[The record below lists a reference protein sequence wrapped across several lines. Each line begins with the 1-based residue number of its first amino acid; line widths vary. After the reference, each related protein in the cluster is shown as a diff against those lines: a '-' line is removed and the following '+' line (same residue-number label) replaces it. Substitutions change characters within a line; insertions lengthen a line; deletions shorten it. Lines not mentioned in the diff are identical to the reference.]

1 MVKIEHNMRYQG
13 GPSKQEMQRRW
24 TLAKEFMKERDLDFL
39 VTQANEGV
47 LGQYVRWFA
56 ELRSVHYTYL
66 LFDKDGTMT
75 MISHGAAGGK
85 ATPFDVGLTNNIS
98 IPVFNNACYGDSYA
112 ADAAVGIIEKKGCK
126 KLGFIGLNLITAG
139 FYNNLLKGLPAVET
153 QDVTNEFD
161 YLVAVKSEEE
171 LRLLQEACIVHDAV
185 ASAIPSLIYAGRM
198 ERELG
203 ADLCRLAVLMGADEY
218 LHNISVCASRLPGA
232 MYKLHYQ
239 NKIIEAGDAINVLFE
254 VPAFSGYYADLHRYY
269 NVGPA
274 APETLEVM
282 AGAVAL
288 QDHLAAMCKPGVKSS
303 DIFMEC
309 NKWLAKNKFEPE
321 VRVCGH
327 GQGYGLVERPYFDG
341 KDSMELKENM
351 YLALHTCVKTK
362 AAFVVPSDNY
372 VVTKDGAKRV
382 TGYARGLVII

>member
-1 MVKIEHNMRYQG
+1 MVKIEHNVRYQG

-24 TLAKEFMKERDLDFL
+24 TLAKEFMKERGLDFL
-39 VTQANEGV
+39 VTQANDPV

-56 ELRSVHYTYL
+56 ELRPIHYTYL
-66 LFDKDGTMT
+66 LFDKDGAIT
-75 MISHGAAGGK
+75 MITHGPAGGK
-85 ATPFDVGLTNNIS
+85 ATTFEVGLTNNIS
-98 IPVFNNACYGDSYA
+98 VPVFNNACYGDSYA
-112 ADAAVGIIEKKGCK
+112 ADAAVKVIEKKGCK
-126 KLGFIGLNLITAG
+126 KLGFIGMNLITAG
-139 FYNNLLKGLPAVET
+139 FYNNLLKGLPNVVT
-153 QDVTNEFD
+153 LDVTDAFD

-171 LRLLQEACIVHDAV
+171 LRLLKEACDVHDAV
-185 ASAIPSLIYAGRM
+185 ARAIPSLIYAGRM

-218 LHNISVCASRLPGA
+218 LHNTSVCSSRLPGP
-232 MYKLHYQ
+232 MYKLHNQ

-254 VPAFSGYYADLHRYY
+254 VPVLSGYYADLHRYY
-269 NVGPA
+269 NMGPA

-282 AGAVAL
+282 AGAIAL

-303 DIFMEC
+303 DIFVEC
-309 NKWLAKNKFEPE
+309 NDWLAKNHFEPE
-321 VRVCGH
+321 VRLCGH

-351 YLALHTCVKTK
+351 YLSLHTAVKTK

-372 VVTKDGAKRV
+372 VVTKDGAKRI
-382 TGYARGLVII
+382 TGYTRELVII